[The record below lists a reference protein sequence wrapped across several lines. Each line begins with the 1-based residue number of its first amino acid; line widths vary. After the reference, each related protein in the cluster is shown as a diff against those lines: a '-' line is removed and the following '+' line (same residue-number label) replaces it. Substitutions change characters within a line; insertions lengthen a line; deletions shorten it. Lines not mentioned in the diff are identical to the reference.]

1 MMPTAAAARIAIG
14 VAVLAILVYAY
25 VVAGSANGFS
35 PFDYFGFFTNLT
47 SLLTS
52 VILILTGA
60 LELTRRRVP
69 EALHSSR
76 AVATAC
82 LLIVGVVYNV
92 LVPGTGSAPPWVS
105 ASLHVVFPILVLLD
119 WIVVGDRPTL
129 PWRRL
134 WIVLPYPLTWLVI
147 VLIRG
152 ATDGWV
158 PYGFLL
164 PERGMLSLVLH
175 ILGLL
180 VALLLAGAVVW
191 ATSRLRLTRLRP
203 DRR

>member
-1 MMPTAAAARIAIG
+1 MMPTAAVARIAIG
-14 VAVLAILVYAY
+14 VAVLAILGYAY
-25 VVAGSANGFS
+25 VVGGPANGFS

-69 EALHSSR
+69 DGLHSSR

-92 LVPGTGSAPPWVS
+92 LVPGTGSAPPWVTI
-105 ASLHVVFPILVLLD
+105 SLHVVLPILVLLD
-119 WIVVGDRPTL
+119 WIVIGDRPPL
-129 PWRRL
+129 SWRRL

-175 ILGLL
+175 VLGLL
-180 VALLLAGAVVW
+180 VALLLAGCVVW
-191 ATSRLRLTRLRP
+191 VTSRLRLTRLRP